1 MNSGNWLQ
9 WMLLAVPNL
18 YLFFLCSTK
27 WNAGTSISAGLLGVL
42 ILLVYGW
49 KKQKIQWN
57 SPLFLVLYV
66 IFMGSVILASWL
78 TGDKASF
85 QLSTRFLSYSLPL
98 WLLYLVLQQSPSL
111 IHSTFWGTMT
121 GSWVLLALTY
131 QDLLHPLKDG
141 RVHASFASANN
152 FAMCLEAILPLLWLE
167 TLQLRKEY
175 KHSARGNVLFVVAL
189 LTSILLT
196 GALVLSKSRGGI
208 SGFLLGAVAV
218 ILYTLLQKLKNW
230 SLQKKLAV
238 LAVALGVTAAG
249 GFRVTIVFEQRS
261 YDGERLLLAQSAYHM
276 WEDHKLYGVGFQQWN
291 RIYRAKYILPGA
303 KEPTLS
309 LAHNNVANFFSGTGT
324 LGGVGYLLFTFG
336 SLGILLR
343 KSYQMP
349 DNIYGKMMLWVWMAI
364 FIHGMV
370 DNSLY
375 AKFNTRLYFAMW
387 GISLAA
393 LLPGKKA

>member
-1 MNSGNWLQ
+1 
-9 WMLLAVPNL
+9 
-18 YLFFLCSTK
+18 
-27 WNAGTSISAGLLGVL
+27 
-42 ILLVYGW
+42 
-49 KKQKIQWN
+49 
-57 SPLFLVLYV
+57 
-66 IFMGSVILASWL
+66 MGSVILASWL

-85 QLSTRFLSYSLPL
+85 QLSIKFLSYSLPL
-98 WLLYLVLQQSPSL
+98 WLFYLILQKSPSL
-111 IHSTFWGTMT
+111 FHSTFWGIMT
-121 GSWVLLALTY
+121 GSWVLLGLTY

-175 KHSARGNVLFVVAL
+175 KHSTRGKVWFGMGL
-189 LTSILLT
+189 LSSLLLT
-196 GALVLSKSRGGI
+196 GALFLSKSRGGI
-208 SGFLLGAVAV
+208 SGFMLGAIAV
-218 ILYTLLQKLKNW
+218 FIVSFLQKRKEW
-230 SLQKKLAV
+230 SLEKKLGILV
-238 LAVALGVTAAG
+238 VAFGIAAAG
-249 GFRVTIVFEQRS
+249 VFRGTIMFDARS

-276 WEDHKLYGVGFQQWN
+276 WADHKLYGVGFQQWN
-291 RIYRAKYILPGA
+291 RVYRAKYILPGA

-336 SLGILLR
+336 SLVILLR

-349 DNIYGKMMLWVWMAI
+349 DNIYGKMMLWVWLAI

>member
-1 MNSGNWLQ
+1 MNSKNWLH
-9 WMLLAVPNL
+9 WMLLVIPNL

-27 WNAGTSISAGLLGVL
+27 WNAGVSISAGLLGVL
-42 ILLVYGW
+42 ILLIYGW
-49 KKQKIQWN
+49 KKQKICWN
-57 SPLFLVLYV
+57 SPLFLLFYG
-66 IFMGSVILASWL
+66 IFMGSIILASWL

-85 QLSTRFLSYSLPL
+85 QLSTKFLSYSLPL
-98 WLLYLVLQQSPSL
+98 WIFYLILQQSPSL
-111 IHSTFWGTMT
+111 FHSTFWGTMT

-131 QDLLHPLKDG
+131 KDLLHPLKDG

-152 FAMCLEAILPLLWLE
+152 FAMCLEAILPLLWME
-167 TLQLRKEY
+167 TLQLRTES
-175 KHSARGNVLFVVAL
+175 KHSTRGKVLFGVGL
-189 LTSILLT
+189 LTSVLLT
-196 GALVLSKSRGGI
+196 GALFLSKSRGGI
-208 SGFLLGAVAV
+208 SGFLLGAMAV
-218 ILYTLLQKLKNW
+218 LIGSFLQKRKEW
-230 SLQKKLAV
+230 SLEKKLSI
-238 LAVALGVTAAG
+238 LFVALGIAAVG
-249 GFRVTIVFEQRS
+249 VFRGTIVFEARS

-276 WEDHKLYGVGFQQWN
+276 WADHKVYGVGLQQWN
-291 RIYRAKYILPGA
+291 RVYREKYILPGA

-349 DNIYGKMMLWVWMAI
+349 DNIYGKMMLWVWLAI